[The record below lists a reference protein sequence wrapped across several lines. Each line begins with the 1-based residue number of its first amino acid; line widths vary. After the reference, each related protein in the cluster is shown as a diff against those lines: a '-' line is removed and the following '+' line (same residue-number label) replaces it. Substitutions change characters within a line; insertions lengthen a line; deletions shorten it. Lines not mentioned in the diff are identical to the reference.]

1 MGLRRIIAMA
11 LGLVGLLAVAPNEM
25 ISADEAPLP
34 VVAMAPAVD
43 GSGPSVVTP
52 VTFTTT
58 LSPMDFAPTRLEL
71 VSLPSFDLLPPPAAM
86 PDRASPYGLETYL
99 APPGAL
105 WTKWRKVSAD
115 IDSAAPALERCRRD
129 FRRCSPAARRLVA
142 IIKHAG
148 RAEGRARLAIVNR
161 GINSAITYT
170 NDSDQ
175 WRRDDVWSAPLNND
189 KVGSLDTGK
198 GDCEDYAIAKY
209 VALREAGMSADD
221 LQILVVKDT
230 AAGNDH
236 AALAARV
243 DGQWLILDN
252 RWSRLLEE
260 NEASF
265 FTPLFAL
272 GADGVKRFGPRDERT
287 VRLKPRK
294 PPTPLI
300 YAANR
305 A

>member
-1 MGLRRIIAMA
+1 MA
-11 LGLVGLLAVAPNEM
+11 LGLAGLLAVAPNKT
-25 ISADEAPLP
+25 ISADEPLLS
-34 VVAMAPAVD
+34 AAAITPAVD
-43 GSGPSVVTP
+43 SGQRSVATP
-52 VTFTTT
+52 VAFAVT
-58 LSPMDFAPTRLEL
+58 LSSTDFTPARLEF
-71 VSLPSFDLLPPPAAM
+71 VSLPSFDPMPPAAAT
-86 PDRASPYGLETYL
+86 PDRANPYGLETYL

-105 WTKWRKVSAD
+105 WTKWRKVRAD
-115 IDSAAPALERCRRD
+115 IDAAAPALKRCRED
-129 FRRCSPAARRLVA
+129 FRRCSPAARRFVA
-142 IIKHAG
+142 VVKQAA

-161 GINSAITYT
+161 RINAAVTYT
-170 NDSDQ
+170 SDIDQ
-175 WRRDDVWSAPLNND
+175 WQRDDVWSAPLAAN
-189 KVGSLDTGK
+189 KSGSFDTGK

-209 VALREAGMSADD
+209 AALREAGVAAAD

-243 DGQWLILDN
+243 EGQWLILDN

-260 NEASF
+260 NEAAF

-272 GADGVKRFGPRDERT
+272 DAEGVKRFGAREEQSA
-287 VRLKPRK
+287 RLKPRK
-294 PPTPLI
+294 LPMPAL